1 MFMVDGIAEQSMQGL
16 RSFGLSIGR
25 IMQMVFS
32 MDLIDIS
39 AGYPNHYGRFCY
51 SQITKT
57 LIDYICGHA
66 MEQANSKSYTQGNR
80 SSLMPAYLQYKLRR
94 GEPKDP
100 FPEDKYAF
108 SYSEVTPSP
117 IQFINYRTDILSYYK
132 EAFFDLEEGNFV
144 ANSAKQRGLSDLE
157 VLQELAA
164 GGVKAMKEIDEIP
177 TDRLIIE
184 RVQEF
189 SKGWVMFGTA
199 HRSYGLVRM
208 LEDHDL
214 QPYSEDF

>member
-1 MFMVDGIAEQSMQGL
+1 MVDGIAEQSMQGL
-16 RSFGLSIGR
+16 RSFGQKFVDR
-25 IMQMVFS
+25 E
-32 MDLIDIS
+32 D
-39 AGYPNHYGRFCY
+39 
-51 SQITKT
+51 
-57 LIDYICGHA
+57 HA
-66 MEQANSKSYTQGNR
+66 NGLLNGFDRHIRGLSKSLRPFLLFPDHQDPDRLYMWACDGAGKFQ
-80 SSLMPAYLQYKLRR
+80 KLYSRKP
-94 GEPKDP
+94 PKDP